1 MRMFGFLR
9 RLFGKDPP
17 LPGTQEVEGRRSAP
31 PASGDVAVV
40 TQEDDELM
48 KKLDRM
54 EQKALE
60 RIRREKE
67 SDLLLPLP
75 ERMKKSLNLPTK
87 LAAADRMDAPF
98 PYVTI
103 VNRAGVGITMDRE
116 AFDYMYGESNFPDP
130 AQRDLEE
137 MLARVVR
144 IRVLAG
150 GMIYEKAMEG
160 EVLVDTADAAAV
172 RSFQACLKVV
182 EEPSS
187 FCHCMCLGCPTI
199 ELYSSEGL
207 IATIGV
213 HHGRAIRWAKWKH
226 DAALQNGEGLVSWLA
241 DRGVSPKLMR

>member
-1 MRMFGFLR
+1 MFGFLR
-9 RLFGKDPP
+9 RLFGRNLP
-17 LPGTQEVEGRRSAP
+17 LPGTQEGEGRRSAR
-31 PASGDVAVV
+31 PAFGEGAIV
-40 TQEDDELM
+40 THEDAELR
-48 KKLDRM
+48 KRLDRM
-54 EQKALE
+54 EQDALE

-67 SDLLLPLP
+67 SDLLLPPP

-87 LAAADRMDAPF
+87 LEAADRIDGPF
-98 PYVTI
+98 PFVTI

-116 AFDYMYGESNFPDP
+116 AFDYMYGESNLPDT
-130 AQRDLEE
+130 AQRDLDE

-150 GMIYEKAMEG
+150 GMMYGQAMEI
-160 EVLVDTADAAAV
+160 EVMVDTSDATAV

-187 FCHCMCLGCPTI
+187 FGHCMCLGCPTI

-207 IATIGV
+207 IGTLGV
-213 HHGRAIRWAKWKH
+213 HHGRAIRWARWKH

-241 DRGVSPKLMR
+241 ARGVSPELMR